1 MFVSSLF
8 FDPPTS
14 LGLSHCARI
23 GEFTITLLIFHH
35 RKVRNHCIY
44 TNKLEHSSS
53 VLLIAC
59 PATASII
66 IVLVWAYSGIV
77 KRQHL
82 PWLDLST
89 TLSFSLPI
97 SRIGKAHR
105 YLHPAGSPAIV
116 LQEQYHLNEYGFVYK
131 FCMASLLPMSPNP
144 KPMYRVQENT
154 QHVLQS
160 LKHESLHHLLV
171 LWLC

>member
-89 TLSFSLPI
+89 TSSFSLPN

-105 YLHPAGSPAIV
+105 YLHSTGSPAVV

-131 FCMASLLPMSPNP
+131 FCMVVFS
-144 KPMYRVQENT
+144 RC
-154 QHVLQS
+154 LQI
-160 LKHESLHHLLV
+160 LN
-171 LWLC
+171 LCTE